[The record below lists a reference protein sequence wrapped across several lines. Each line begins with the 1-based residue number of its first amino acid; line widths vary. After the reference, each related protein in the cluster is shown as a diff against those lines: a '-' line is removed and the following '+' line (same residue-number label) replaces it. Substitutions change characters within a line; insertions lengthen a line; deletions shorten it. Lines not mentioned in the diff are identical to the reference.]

1 MKNGTANNDIFGE
14 ITSNRL
20 VSYGRNSH
28 QTAAGQQPPTH
39 THKKGTVNQ
48 RAVKPPASALDKL
61 QPVRNPGVPLKQV
74 ERFIAGKKRRS

>member
-14 ITSNRL
+14 ITSNKL

-28 QTAAGQQPPTH
+28 STAAGQQPPTH

-48 RAVKPPASALDKL
+48 RAVKPSGLDKL
-61 QPVRNPGVPLKQV
+61 PPARSNGVPLAQV
-74 ERFIAGKKRRS
+74 ERMIGARRRGMK